1 MPNKLRFLTDTLAT
15 PIGELVLI
23 CDEEG
28 RLRAIDWT
36 TYAERMHRL
45 LARQYGAD
53 TFTLTPAHNPSGLA
67 SSMAAYFDGDLYAI
81 ASLPVA
87 TEGTAFQKSVW
98 QALRSI
104 PAGQTISYGDLAM
117 RLGKPAAVRAVGLAN
132 GANPIGVVVPCHR
145 VIGANGSLT
154 GYGGGL
160 ERKRWL
166 LDHERQARF
175 RPTTASA
182 IRASRR
188 GEPTRSPW
196 LRVAGQTLG
205 WIVLESQANA
215 RHPAGKYISSIP

>member
-1 MPNKLRFLTDTLAT
+1 MPNKLRLLTDKLTT

-28 RLRAIDWT
+28 RLRATDWT
-36 TYAERMHRL
+36 TYDARMHRL
-45 LARQYGAD
+45 LARHYGED
-53 TFTLTPAHNPSGLA
+53 TFTLTPVQNPSGLA
-67 SSMAAYFDGDLYAI
+67 SAIAAYFDGDIHAI
-81 ASLPVA
+81 DSLAVA

-98 QALRSI
+98 QALRFI
-104 PAGQTISYGDLAM
+104 PAGQTISYGELAM

-166 LDHERQARF
+166 LNH
-175 RPTTASA
+175 
-182 IRASRR
+182 
-188 GEPTRSPW
+188 
-196 LRVAGQTLG
+196 
-205 WIVLESQANA
+205 ESQYQLL
-215 RHPAGKYISSIP
+215 AGSF